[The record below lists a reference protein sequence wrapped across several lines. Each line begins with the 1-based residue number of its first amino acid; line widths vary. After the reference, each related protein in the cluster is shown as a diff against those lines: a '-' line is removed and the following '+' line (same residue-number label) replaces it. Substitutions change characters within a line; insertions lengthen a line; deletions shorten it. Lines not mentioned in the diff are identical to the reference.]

1 MIINDS
7 AFVRLYL
14 VSHKVR
20 FIFNFFVSKFLTYAH
35 FHSVV
40 VSTGFS
46 VFNVK
51 VIQYE
56 QIHIMSDPDVYYR

>member
-7 AFVRLYL
+7 ASVRLYL
-14 VSHKVR
+14 VNHKFR
-20 FIFNFFVSKFLTYAH
+20 FIFNFFVSKFLTYSH

-40 VSTGFS
+40 FSTGFS
-46 VFNVK
+46 VLNVK

-56 QIHIMSDPDVYYR
+56 QIHTMSDSGMHYR